1 MLGHRDESDSH
12 DMLSTSVQA
21 LSLND
26 WTLQPDPHVCCTMRP
41 TVLCIWF
48 FPQVF
53 ISLHTIETGA
63 IRVNWVV
70 KSYILPWNETLDY
83 LVSIMILTRNRCAMY
98 LVPTSK
104 VLIAFFG

>member
-1 MLGHRDESDSH
+1 
-12 DMLSTSVQA
+12 
-21 LSLND
+21 
-26 WTLQPDPHVCCTMRP
+26 MRP

-104 VLIAFFG
+104 VLIAFSVSGCISNYHCFCTYESVM